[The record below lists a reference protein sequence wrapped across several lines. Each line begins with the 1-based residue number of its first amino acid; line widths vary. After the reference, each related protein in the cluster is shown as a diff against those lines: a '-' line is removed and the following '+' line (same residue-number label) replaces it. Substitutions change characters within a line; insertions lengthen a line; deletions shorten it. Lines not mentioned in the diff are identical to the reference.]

1 MATGFARRA
10 DGYRARIEATLDRY
24 LPPASTHPARFN
36 TAMRYAVLG
45 GGKRLRPLL
54 TYATG
59 EWLGLPAARLDA
71 IAAAIEIVHAY
82 SLVHDDLPAMDD
94 DDLRRG
100 RAATHVA
107 FDEATAIL
115 VGDALQAQAYSVL
128 ALDAA
133 MAVPARVRCRL
144 VLDLARAS
152 GSEGMTGGQAMDI
165 YATAV
170 PVSVGH
176 LEDLYAR
183 KTGWLLRAAV
193 MMPSRLVDGLAEAD
207 LDAAD
212 RFGRALGL
220 AFQIADD
227 ILDVHS
233 PATVTGKPQGS
244 DRRNSKATLHEL
256 LGVKACRERVA
267 GLRSEAH
274 SALAGYGP
282 GADGLRSVCDWI
294 TQRDR

>member
-1 MATGFARRA
+1 MATDFARRA
-10 DGYRARIEATLDRY
+10 ESYRERVETTLDRC

-54 TYATG
+54 AYATG

-71 IAAAIEIVHAY
+71 IAAAVELVHAY

-100 RAATHVA
+100 RAATHIA

-133 MAVPARVRCRL
+133 MAAPARVRCRL
-144 VLDLARAS
+144 IRDLAHAS
-152 GSEGMTGGQAMDI
+152 GSEGMTGGQAMDM
-165 YATAV
+165 YATAA
-170 PVSVGH
+170 PVSVAH

-193 MMPSRLVDGLAEAD
+193 IMPTRLFDGLAEAD

-212 RFGRALGL
+212 SFGRAVGL

-233 PATVTGKPQGS
+233 PAAVTGKPQAS
-244 DRRNSKATLHEL
+244 DRRNGKATLHEL
-256 LGVKACRERVA
+256 LGVEACRQRLA
-267 GLRSEAH
+267 GLKAEALA
-274 SALAGYGP
+274 ALAGYGP
-282 GADGLRSVCDWI
+282 TADGLRSLCDWI
-294 TQRDR
+294 TRRDR